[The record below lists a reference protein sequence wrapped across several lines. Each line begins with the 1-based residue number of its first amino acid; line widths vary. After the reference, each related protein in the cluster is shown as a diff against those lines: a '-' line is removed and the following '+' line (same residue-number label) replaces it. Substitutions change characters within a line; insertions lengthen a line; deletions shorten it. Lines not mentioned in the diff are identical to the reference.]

1 MFNKKKELQIES
13 KTIER
18 SIIGVGTKITGD
30 LISEGDF
37 RIDGTIEGNLKTA
50 GRVII
55 GKRGYIKGS
64 IECANA
70 DIEGEFTG
78 DLIVSDLLTAKST
91 AIITGNIN
99 ASQVS
104 TEPGSIFNTT
114 FKMKE
119 TVKELTKQPDDK
131 KSKQKTA

>member
-18 SIIGVGTKITGD
+18 SIIGVGTKIIGD

-78 DLIVSDLLTAKST
+78 DLIASNLLTAKST

-104 TEPGSIFNTT
+104 TEPCSIFNTT